1 MVFPL
6 CCGFKASLTDQLP
19 AGLGQVVKQGYCYNL
34 VRLCVIKGVPVCVFT
49 RLCVCTY
56 VRVCLLSCV

>member
-1 MVFPL
+1 M
-6 CCGFKASLTDQLP
+6 DQLP
-19 AGLGQVVKQGYCYNL
+19 AGLGQVVKQGYCYSL